1 MKFRNKGVVLISIL
15 LIVLLLSAVAITFGN
30 KYLVSLKR
38 AQYIEFQSLSL
49 NAFRNVEAM
58 SLNKIDKFSRFNSS
72 NLTKVNPLLTDGI
85 YFEIN
90 GATIVGSIHD
100 ASNCFNIN
108 SLVRAGKEDYQENK
122 KSMNVFRELMYL
134 TEVDNN
140 VAEEIIDQII
150 DWIDKNSNPRAYGL
164 EDYYYSGP
172 LHNPREFSGSRLLID
187 IEELKSIPSVRLVDW
202 NIFKELFC
210 AYPYASDLRL
220 NINTLDKNN
229 IFLLTSF
236 FPKIDLKDAEYIIE
250 NIPMNGFEDINAFL
264 QSFEAIDLRS
274 PNGEVLFTSDIFNIE
289 TVIDYEGYSASS
301 KSTLIYG
308 KNKNGY
314 ILSRTYNGI

>member
-72 NLTKVNPLLTDGI
+72 NLTKENPLLTDEI

-90 GATIVGSIHD
+90 GATIVGSIDD

-122 KSMNVFRELMYL
+122 KSMNAFRELMYL
-134 TEVDNN
+134 AEVDNN

-172 LHNPREFSGSRLLID
+172 LHNPREFSGGRLLID

-202 NIFKELFC
+202 DIFKEFFC
-210 AYPYASDLRL
+210 AYPFATNLKL

-229 IFLLTSF
+229 ILLLTAF
-236 FPKIDLKDAEYIIE
+236 FPKIDIIDSEYIIE
-250 NIPMNGFEDINAFL
+250 NIPLNGFQDINTFLQAFEDI
-264 QSFEAIDLRS
+264 DLSS
-274 PNGEVLFTSDIFNIE
+274 PNGEVIFTSDIFNIE

>member
-72 NLTKVNPLLTDGI
+72 NLTKENPLLTDEI

-90 GATIVGSIHD
+90 GATIVGSIDD

-122 KSMNVFRELMYL
+122 KSMNAFRELMYL
-134 TEVDNN
+134 AEVDNN

-172 LHNPREFSGSRLLID
+172 LHNPREFSGGRLLID

-202 NIFKELFC
+202 DIFKEFFC
-210 AYPYASDLRL
+210 AYPFATNLKL

-229 IFLLTSF
+229 ILLLTAF
-236 FPKIDLKDAEYIIE
+236 FPKIDIKDSEYIIE
-250 NIPMNGFEDINAFL
+250 NIPVNGFQDINTFLQAFEDI
-264 QSFEAIDLRS
+264 DLSS
-274 PNGEVLFTSDIFNIE
+274 PNGEVIFTSDIFNIE

>member
-1 MKFRNKGVVLISIL
+1 M
-15 LIVLLLSAVAITFGN
+15 
-30 KYLVSLKR
+30 
-38 AQYIEFQSLSL
+38 SL

-72 NLTKVNPLLTDGI
+72 NLTKENPLLTNEI

-108 SLVRAGKEDYQENK
+108 SLVRAGKEDYLENK

-134 TEVDNN
+134 TELDNN
-140 VAEEIIDQII
+140 LTEEIIDQII

-187 IEELKSIPSVRLVDW
+187 IEELKSIPSIRLVDW
-202 NIFKELFC
+202 SIFR
-210 AYPYASDLRL
+210 RL
-220 NINTLDKNN
+220 VLCISICYRL
-229 IFLLTSF
+229 
-236 FPKIDLKDAEYIIE
+236 KIKYKYI
-250 NIPMNGFEDINAFL
+250 
-264 QSFEAIDLRS
+264 R
-274 PNGEVLFTSDIFNIE
+274 
-289 TVIDYEGYSASS
+289 
-301 KSTLIYG
+301 
-308 KNKNGY
+308 
-314 ILSRTYNGI
+314 

>member
-1 MKFRNKGVVLISIL
+1 M
-15 LIVLLLSAVAITFGN
+15 LLLSAVAITFGN
-30 KYLVSLKR
+30 KYLGSLKR

-72 NLTKVNPLLTDGI
+72 NLTKENPLLTDEI

-90 GATIVGSIHD
+90 GATIVGSIGD

-122 KSMNVFRELMYL
+122 KSMNAFRELMYL
-134 TEVDNN
+134 AEVDNN

-172 LHNPREFSGSRLLID
+172 LHNPREFSGGRLLID

-202 NIFKELFC
+202 DIFKEFFC
-210 AYPYASDLRL
+210 AYPFATNLKL

-229 IFLLTSF
+229 ILLLTAF
-236 FPKIDLKDAEYIIE
+236 FPKIDIKDSEYIIE
-250 NIPMNGFEDINAFL
+250 NIPLNGFQDINTFLQAFEDI
-264 QSFEAIDLRS
+264 DLSS
-274 PNGEVLFTSDIFNIE
+274 PNGEVIFTSDIFNIE

>member
-72 NLTKVNPLLTDGI
+72 NLTKENPLLTDEI

-90 GATIVGSIHD
+90 GATIVGSIDD

-108 SLVRAGKEDYQENK
+108 SLVRAGKEDYLENK
-122 KSMNVFRELMYL
+122 KSINAFRELMYL
-134 TEVDNN
+134 AEVDNN

-150 DWIDKNSNPRAYGL
+150 DWVDKNSNPRAYGL

-172 LHNPREFSGSRLLID
+172 LHNPREFSGGRLLID

-202 NIFKELFC
+202 DIFKEFFC
-210 AYPYASDLRL
+210 AYPFATDLKL

-229 IFLLTSF
+229 ILLLTAF
-236 FPKIDLKDAEYIIE
+236 FPKIDIKDSEYIIE
-250 NIPMNGFEDINAFL
+250 NIPLNGFQDINAFL
-264 QSFEAIDLRS
+264 QSFDDIDLSS
-274 PNGEVLFTSDIFNIE
+274 PNGEILFTSDIFNIE

>member
-72 NLTKVNPLLTDGI
+72 NLTKVNPLLTDEI

-220 NINTLDKNN
+220 NVNTLDKNN

-264 QSFEAIDLRS
+264 QSFEAIDLSS

>member
-72 NLTKVNPLLTDGI
+72 NLTKENPLLTDEI

-90 GATIVGSIHD
+90 GATIVGSIDD

-122 KSMNVFRELMYL
+122 KSMNAFRELMYL
-134 TEVDNN
+134 AEVDNN

-150 DWIDKNSNPRAYGL
+150 DWVDKNSNPRAYGL

-172 LHNPREFSGSRLLID
+172 LHNPREFSGGRLLID

-202 NIFKELFC
+202 DIFKKFFC
-210 AYPYASDLRL
+210 AYPFATDLKL

-229 IFLLTSF
+229 ILLLTAF
-236 FPKIDLKDAEYIIE
+236 FPKIDIKDSEYIIE
-250 NIPMNGFEDINAFL
+250 NIPLNGFQDINAFL
-264 QSFEAIDLRS
+264 QSFDDIDLSS
-274 PNGEVLFTSDIFNIE
+274 PNGEILFTSDIFNIE

>member
-58 SLNKIDKFSRFNSS
+58 SLNKIDKFSRFNST
-72 NLTKVNPLLTDGI
+72 NLTKENPLLTDEI

-90 GATIVGSIHD
+90 GATIIGSIHD

-134 TEVDNN
+134 AEVDNN

-187 IEELKSIPSVRLVDW
+187 VEELKSIPSIRLVDW
-202 NIFKELFC
+202 NIFQELFC
-210 AYPYASDLRL
+210 AYPFATDLKL

-250 NIPMNGFEDINAFL
+250 NIPLDGFQDINAFL
-264 QSFEAIDLRS
+264 QSFDGIDLSS
-274 PNGEVLFTSDIFNIE
+274 PNGEILFTSDIFNIK

-301 KSTLIYG
+301 SSTLIYG

>member
-72 NLTKVNPLLTDGI
+72 NLTKENPLLTDEI

-90 GATIVGSIHD
+90 GATVVGSIDD

-122 KSMNVFRELMYL
+122 KSMNAFRELMYL
-134 TEVDNN
+134 AEVDNN

-172 LHNPREFSGSRLLID
+172 LHNPREFSGGRLLID

-202 NIFKELFC
+202 DIFKEFFC
-210 AYPYASDLRL
+210 AYPFATNLKL

-229 IFLLTSF
+229 ILLLTAF
-236 FPKIDLKDAEYIIE
+236 FPKIDIKDSEYIIE
-250 NIPMNGFEDINAFL
+250 NIPLNGFQDINTFLQAFEDI
-264 QSFEAIDLRS
+264 DLSS
-274 PNGEVLFTSDIFNIE
+274 PNGEVIFTSDIFNIE
-289 TVIDYEGYSASS
+289 TVIEYEGYSASS

>member
-72 NLTKVNPLLTDGI
+72 NLTKENPLLTDEI
-85 YFEIN
+85 IFEIN
-90 GATIVGSIHD
+90 GATIIGSIHD

-108 SLVRAGKEDYQENK
+108 SLVRAGEGDYQENK

-134 TEVDNN
+134 AEVDKNI
-140 VAEEIIDQII
+140 AEEIIDQII

-187 IEELKSIPSVRLVDW
+187 IEELKSIPSIRLLDW
-202 NIFKELFC
+202 NIFQELFC
-210 AYPYASDLRL
+210 AYPFATDLKL

-236 FPKIDLKDAEYIIE
+236 FPKIDLRDAEYIIE
-250 NIPMNGFEDINAFL
+250 NIPLNGFQDISDFL
-264 QSFEAIDLRS
+264 QSFDDIDLSS
-274 PNGEVLFTSDIFNIE
+274 PNGEILFTSDIFNIK

>member
-72 NLTKVNPLLTDGI
+72 NLTKENPLLTDEI

-90 GATIVGSIHD
+90 GATIVGSIDD

-108 SLVRAGKEDYQENK
+108 SLVRDGKEDYQENK
-122 KSMNVFRELMYL
+122 KSMNAFRELMYL
-134 TEVDNN
+134 AEVDIN

-172 LHNPREFSGSRLLID
+172 LHNPREFSGGRLLID

-202 NIFKELFC
+202 DIFKEFFC
-210 AYPYASDLRL
+210 AYPFATNLKL

-229 IFLLTSF
+229 ILLLTAF
-236 FPKIDLKDAEYIIE
+236 FPKIDIKDSEYIIE
-250 NIPMNGFEDINAFL
+250 NIPVNGFQDINTFLQAFEDI
-264 QSFEAIDLRS
+264 DLSS
-274 PNGEVLFTSDIFNIE
+274 PNGEVIFTSDIFNIE

>member
-72 NLTKVNPLLTDGI
+72 NLTKENPLLTDEI

-90 GATIVGSIHD
+90 GATIVGSIDD

-122 KSMNVFRELMYL
+122 KSMNAFRELMYL
-134 TEVDNN
+134 AEVDNN

-150 DWIDKNSNPRAYGL
+150 DWVDKNTNPRAYGL

-172 LHNPREFSGSRLLID
+172 LHNPREFSGGRLLID

-202 NIFKELFC
+202 DIFKELFC
-210 AYPYASDLRL
+210 AYPFASDLRL

-229 IFLLTSF
+229 ILLLTAF
-236 FPKIDLKDAEYIIE
+236 FPKINIKDSEYIIE
-250 NIPMNGFEDINAFL
+250 NIPLNGFQDINAFL
-264 QSFEAIDLRS
+264 QSFDDIDLSS
-274 PNGEVLFTSDIFNIE
+274 PNGEILFTSDIFNIE

>member
-72 NLTKVNPLLTDGI
+72 NLTKENPLLTDEI

-90 GATIVGSIHD
+90 GATIVGSIDD

-108 SLVRAGKEDYQENK
+108 SLVRADKEDFQENQ

-134 TEVDNN
+134 REVDNN
-140 VAEEIIDQII
+140 LAEEIIDQII

-172 LHNPREFSGSRLLID
+172 LHTPREFSGSRLLID

-202 NIFKELFC
+202 SIFRDLFC
-210 AYPYASDLRL
+210 AYPFATDLKL

-229 IFLLTSF
+229 ILLLTAF
-236 FPKIDLKDAEYIIE
+236 FPKIDIKDSEYIIE
-250 NIPMNGFEDINAFL
+250 NIPLNGFQDINTFLQAFEDI
-264 QSFEAIDLRS
+264 DLSS
-274 PNGEVLFTSDIFNIE
+274 PNGEVIFTSDIFSIE

>member
-72 NLTKVNPLLTDGI
+72 NLTKVNPLLTDEI

-250 NIPMNGFEDINAFL
+250 NIPMNGFENINAFL
-264 QSFEAIDLRS
+264 QSFEAIDLSS

>member
-1 MKFRNKGVVLISIL
+1 
-15 LIVLLLSAVAITFGN
+15 VLLLSAVAITFGN

-72 NLTKVNPLLTDGI
+72 NLTKENPLLTDEM

-90 GATIVGSIHD
+90 GATIVGSIED

-122 KSMNVFRELMYL
+122 KSMNAFRELMYL
-134 TEVDNN
+134 VEVDNN
-140 VAEEIIDQII
+140 IAEEIIDQII
-150 DWIDKNSNPRAYGL
+150 DWVDKNSNPRAYGL

-172 LHNPREFSGSRLLID
+172 LHNPREFSGGRLLID

-202 NIFKELFC
+202 NIFQKLFC
-210 AYPYASDLRL
+210 AYPFATDLKL

-229 IFLLTSF
+229 IFLLTAF

-250 NIPMNGFEDINAFL
+250 NTPSNGFKDINTFL
-264 QSFEAIDLRS
+264 QFFDDIDLSS
-274 PNGEVLFTSDIFNIE
+274 PNGEILFTTDTFNIK
-289 TVIDYEGYSASS
+289 TVIGYEGYSASS
-301 KSTLIYG
+301 NSTLIYG

>member
-72 NLTKVNPLLTDGI
+72 NLTKVNPLLTDEI

-289 TVIDYEGYSASS
+289 MVIDYEGYSASS

>member
-72 NLTKVNPLLTDGI
+72 NLTKENPLLTDEI

-90 GATIVGSIHD
+90 GATIVGSIDD

-122 KSMNVFRELMYL
+122 KSMNAFRELMYL
-134 TEVDNN
+134 AEVDNN

-150 DWIDKNSNPRAYGL
+150 DWVDKNTNPRAYGL

-172 LHNPREFSGSRLLID
+172 LHNPREFSGGRLLID

-202 NIFKELFC
+202 DIFKKFFC
-210 AYPYASDLRL
+210 AYPFATDLKL

-229 IFLLTSF
+229 ILLLTAF
-236 FPKIDLKDAEYIIE
+236 FPKIDIKDSEYIIE
-250 NIPMNGFEDINAFL
+250 NIPLNGFQDINAFL
-264 QSFEAIDLRS
+264 QSFDDIDLSS
-274 PNGEVLFTSDIFNIE
+274 PNGEILFTSDIFNIE

>member
-72 NLTKVNPLLTDGI
+72 NLTKENPLLTDEI

-90 GATIVGSIHD
+90 GATIVGSIDD

-108 SLVRAGKEDYQENK
+108 SLVRAGKDDYQENK
-122 KSMNVFRELMYL
+122 KSMNAFRELMYL
-134 TEVDNN
+134 AEVDNN

-150 DWIDKNSNPRAYGL
+150 DWVDKNSNPRAYGL

-172 LHNPREFSGSRLLID
+172 LHNPREFSGGRLLID

-202 NIFKELFC
+202 DIFKEFFC
-210 AYPYASDLRL
+210 AYPFATDLKL

-229 IFLLTSF
+229 ILLLTAF
-236 FPKIDLKDAEYIIE
+236 FPKIDIKDSEYIIE
-250 NIPMNGFEDINAFL
+250 NIPLNGFQDINTFLQAFEDI
-264 QSFEAIDLRS
+264 DLSS
-274 PNGEVLFTSDIFNIE
+274 PNGEILFTSDIFNIE

>member
-72 NLTKVNPLLTDGI
+72 NLTKENPLLTDEI

-90 GATIVGSIHD
+90 GATIVGSIDD

-108 SLVRAGKEDYQENK
+108 SLVRADKEDFQENQ

-134 TEVDNN
+134 REVDNN
-140 VAEEIIDQII
+140 LAEEIIDQII

-172 LHNPREFSGSRLLID
+172 LHTPREFSGSRLLID

-202 NIFKELFC
+202 SIFRDLFC
-210 AYPYASDLRL
+210 AYPFAADLKL

-229 IFLLTSF
+229 ILLLTAF
-236 FPKIDLKDAEYIIE
+236 FPKIDIKDSEYIIE
-250 NIPMNGFEDINAFL
+250 NIPLNGFEDINTFL
-264 QSFEAIDLRS
+264 QAFEDIDLSS
-274 PNGEVLFTSDIFNIE
+274 PNGEVIFTSDIFNIE

>member
-72 NLTKVNPLLTDGI
+72 NLTKVNPLLTDEI

-250 NIPMNGFEDINAFL
+250 NIPMNGFQDINAFL
-264 QSFEAIDLRS
+264 QSFDDIDLSS
-274 PNGEVLFTSDIFNIE
+274 PNGEILFTSDIFNIE

>member
-72 NLTKVNPLLTDGI
+72 NLTKENPLLTDEI

-90 GATIVGSIHD
+90 GATIVGSIDD

-108 SLVRAGKEDYQENK
+108 SLVRAGKDDYQENK
-122 KSMNVFRELMYL
+122 KSMNAFRELMYL
-134 TEVDNN
+134 AEVDNN

-150 DWIDKNSNPRAYGL
+150 DWVDKNSNPRAYGL

-172 LHNPREFSGSRLLID
+172 LHNPREFSGGRLLID

-202 NIFKELFC
+202 DIFKEFFC
-210 AYPYASDLRL
+210 AYPFATDLKL

-229 IFLLTSF
+229 ILLLTAF
-236 FPKIDLKDAEYIIE
+236 FPKIDIKDSEYIIE
-250 NIPMNGFEDINAFL
+250 NIPLNGFQDINAFL
-264 QSFEAIDLRS
+264 QSFDDIDLSS
-274 PNGEVLFTSDIFNIE
+274 PNGEILFTSDIFNIE

>member
-72 NLTKVNPLLTDGI
+72 NLTKENPLLTDEI

-90 GATIVGSIHD
+90 GATIVGSIDD

-108 SLVRAGKEDYQENK
+108 SLVRACKEDYQENK
-122 KSMNVFRELMYL
+122 KSMNAFRELMYL
-134 TEVDNN
+134 AEEDNN

-172 LHNPREFSGSRLLID
+172 LHNPREFSGGRLLID

-202 NIFKELFC
+202 DIFKEFFC
-210 AYPYASDLRL
+210 AYPFATNLKL

-229 IFLLTSF
+229 ILLLTAF
-236 FPKIDLKDAEYIIE
+236 FPKIDIKDSEYIIE
-250 NIPMNGFEDINAFL
+250 NIPLNGFQDINTFLQAFEDI
-264 QSFEAIDLRS
+264 DLSS
-274 PNGEVLFTSDIFNIE
+274 PNGEVIFTSDIFNIE
-289 TVIDYEGYSASS
+289 TVIEYEGYSASS

>member
-72 NLTKVNPLLTDGI
+72 NLTKENPLLTDEI

-90 GATIVGSIHD
+90 GATIVGSIDD

-122 KSMNVFRELMYL
+122 KSMNAFRELMYL
-134 TEVDNN
+134 AEVDNN

-172 LHNPREFSGSRLLID
+172 LHNPREFSGGRLLID
-187 IEELKSIPSVRLVDW
+187 IEELKNIPSVRLVDW
-202 NIFKELFC
+202 DIFKEFFC
-210 AYPYASDLRL
+210 AYPFATNLKL

-229 IFLLTSF
+229 ILLLTAF
-236 FPKIDLKDAEYIIE
+236 FPKIDIKDSEYIIE
-250 NIPMNGFEDINAFL
+250 NIPLNGFQDINTFLQAFEDI
-264 QSFEAIDLRS
+264 DLSS
-274 PNGEVLFTSDIFNIE
+274 PNGEVIFTSDIFNIE

>member
-1 MKFRNKGVVLISIL
+1 M
-15 LIVLLLSAVAITFGN
+15 
-30 KYLVSLKR
+30 
-38 AQYIEFQSLSL
+38 
-49 NAFRNVEAM
+49 NA
-58 SLNKIDKFSRFNSS
+58 
-72 NLTKVNPLLTDGI
+72 
-85 YFEIN
+85 
-90 GATIVGSIHD
+90 
-100 ASNCFNIN
+100 
-108 SLVRAGKEDYQENK
+108 
-122 KSMNVFRELMYL
+122 FRELMYL
-134 TEVDNN
+134 AEVDNN

-172 LHNPREFSGSRLLID
+172 LHNPREFSGGRLLID

-202 NIFKELFC
+202 DIFKEFFC
-210 AYPYASDLRL
+210 AYPFATNLKL

-229 IFLLTSF
+229 ILLLTAF
-236 FPKIDLKDAEYIIE
+236 FPKIDIKDSEYIIE
-250 NIPMNGFEDINAFL
+250 NIPLNGFQDINTFLQAFEDI
-264 QSFEAIDLRS
+264 DLSS
-274 PNGEVLFTSDIFNIE
+274 PNGEVIFTSDIFSIE

>member
-72 NLTKVNPLLTDGI
+72 NLTKENPLLTDEI

-90 GATIVGSIHD
+90 GATIVGSIDD

-108 SLVRAGKEDYQENK
+108 SLVRAGKDDYQENK
-122 KSMNVFRELMYL
+122 KSMNAFRELMYL
-134 TEVDNN
+134 AEVDNN

-150 DWIDKNSNPRAYGL
+150 DWVDKNSNPRAYGL

-172 LHNPREFSGSRLLID
+172 LHNPREFSGGRLLID

-202 NIFKELFC
+202 DIFKEFFC
-210 AYPYASDLRL
+210 AYPFATDLKL

-229 IFLLTSF
+229 ILLLTAF
-236 FPKIDLKDAEYIIE
+236 FPKIDIKDSEYIIE
-250 NIPMNGFEDINAFL
+250 NIPLNGFQDINTFL
-264 QSFEAIDLRS
+264 QSFDDIDLSS
-274 PNGEVLFTSDIFNIE
+274 PNGEVIFTSDIFNIE

-308 KNKNGY
+308 KNKNSY

>member
-72 NLTKVNPLLTDGI
+72 NLTKENPLLTDEI

-90 GATIVGSIHD
+90 GATIVGSIDD

-108 SLVRAGKEDYQENK
+108 SLVRAGKDDYQENK
-122 KSMNVFRELMYL
+122 KSMNAFRELMYL
-134 TEVDNN
+134 AEVDNN

-150 DWIDKNSNPRAYGL
+150 DWVDKNSNPRAYGL

-172 LHNPREFSGSRLLID
+172 LHNPREFSGGRLLID

-202 NIFKELFC
+202 DIFKKFFC
-210 AYPYASDLRL
+210 AYPFATDLKL

-229 IFLLTSF
+229 ILLLTAF
-236 FPKIDLKDAEYIIE
+236 FPKIDIKDSEYIIE
-250 NIPMNGFEDINAFL
+250 NIPLNGFQDINAFL
-264 QSFEAIDLRS
+264 QSFDDIDLSS
-274 PNGEVLFTSDIFNIE
+274 PNGEILFTSDIFNIE

>member
-72 NLTKVNPLLTDGI
+72 NLTKENPLLTDEI

-90 GATIVGSIHD
+90 GATIVGSIDD

-108 SLVRAGKEDYQENK
+108 SLVTAGKEDYQENK
-122 KSMNVFRELMYL
+122 KSMNAFRELMYL
-134 TEVDNN
+134 AEVDNN

-150 DWIDKNSNPRAYGL
+150 DWVDKNSNPRAYGL

-172 LHNPREFSGSRLLID
+172 LHNPREFSGGRLLID

-202 NIFKELFC
+202 DIFKEFFC
-210 AYPYASDLRL
+210 AYPFATDLKL

-229 IFLLTSF
+229 ILLLTAF
-236 FPKIDLKDAEYIIE
+236 FPKIDIKDSEYIIE
-250 NIPMNGFEDINAFL
+250 NIPLNGFQDINAFL
-264 QSFEAIDLRS
+264 QSFDDIDLSS
-274 PNGEVLFTSDIFNIE
+274 PNGEILFTSDIFNIE

>member
-1 MKFRNKGVVLISIL
+1 M
-15 LIVLLLSAVAITFGN
+15 
-30 KYLVSLKR
+30 
-38 AQYIEFQSLSL
+38 SL
-49 NAFRNVEAM
+49 NALRNVEAM

-72 NLTKVNPLLTDGI
+72 NLTKENPLLTDEI
-85 YFEIN
+85 YFEIY
-90 GATIVGSIHD
+90 GATIVGSIDD

-122 KSMNVFRELMYL
+122 KSMNAFRELMYL
-134 TEVDNN
+134 AEVDNN

-172 LHNPREFSGSRLLID
+172 LHNPREFSGGRLLID

-202 NIFKELFC
+202 DIFKEFFC
-210 AYPYASDLRL
+210 AYPFATNLKL

-229 IFLLTSF
+229 ILLLTAF
-236 FPKIDLKDAEYIIE
+236 FPKIDIKDSEYIIE
-250 NIPMNGFEDINAFL
+250 NIPLNGFQDINTFLQAFEDI
-264 QSFEAIDLRS
+264 DLSS
-274 PNGEVLFTSDIFNIE
+274 PNGEVIFTSDIFNIE

>member
-72 NLTKVNPLLTDGI
+72 NLTKVNPLLTDEI

-90 GATIVGSIHD
+90 GATIIGSIHD

-172 LHNPREFSGSRLLID
+172 LHNPREYSGSRLLID

-250 NIPMNGFEDINAFL
+250 NIPMNGFQDINAFL
-264 QSFEAIDLRS
+264 QSFEAIDLSS

>member
-1 MKFRNKGVVLISIL
+1 MKFRNKGIVLISIL

-72 NLTKVNPLLTDGI
+72 NLTKENPLLTDEI

-90 GATIVGSIHD
+90 GATIVGSIDD

-108 SLVRAGKEDYQENK
+108 SLVRAGKDDYQENK
-122 KSMNVFRELMYL
+122 KSMNAFRELMYL
-134 TEVDNN
+134 AEVDNN

-150 DWIDKNSNPRAYGL
+150 DWVDKNTNPRAYGL

-172 LHNPREFSGSRLLID
+172 LHNPREFSGGRLLID

-202 NIFKELFC
+202 DIFKEFFC
-210 AYPYASDLRL
+210 AYPFATDLKL

-229 IFLLTSF
+229 ILLLTAF
-236 FPKIDLKDAEYIIE
+236 FPKIDIKDSEYIIE
-250 NIPMNGFEDINAFL
+250 NIPLNGFQDINAFL
-264 QSFEAIDLRS
+264 QSFDDIDLSS
-274 PNGEVLFTSDIFNIE
+274 PNGEILFTSDIFNIE

>member
-15 LIVLLLSAVAITFGN
+15 LIVLLLSAVAVTFGN

-72 NLTKVNPLLTDGI
+72 NLTKENPLLTDEI

-90 GATIVGSIHD
+90 GATIVGSIDD

-108 SLVRAGKEDYQENK
+108 SLVRADKEDFQENQ

-134 TEVDNN
+134 REVDNN
-140 VAEEIIDQII
+140 LAEEIIDQII

-172 LHNPREFSGSRLLID
+172 LHNPREFSGGRLLID

-202 NIFKELFC
+202 DIFKEFFC
-210 AYPYASDLRL
+210 AYPFATNLKL

-229 IFLLTSF
+229 ILLLTAF
-236 FPKIDLKDAEYIIE
+236 FPKIDIKDSEYIIE
-250 NIPMNGFEDINAFL
+250 NIPLNGFQDINTFLQAFEDI
-264 QSFEAIDLRS
+264 DLSS
-274 PNGEVLFTSDIFNIE
+274 PNGEVIFTSDIFNIE

>member
-72 NLTKVNPLLTDGI
+72 NLTKENPLLTDEI

-90 GATIVGSIHD
+90 GATIVGSIDD

-122 KSMNVFRELMYL
+122 KSMNAFRELMYL
-134 TEVDNN
+134 AEVDNN

-172 LHNPREFSGSRLLID
+172 LHNPREFSGGRLLID

-202 NIFKELFC
+202 DIFKEFFC
-210 AYPYASDLRL
+210 AYPFATDLKL

-229 IFLLTSF
+229 ILLLTAF
-236 FPKIDLKDAEYIIE
+236 FPKIDIKDSEYIIE
-250 NIPMNGFEDINAFL
+250 NIPLNGFQDINTFLQAFEDI
-264 QSFEAIDLRS
+264 DLSS
-274 PNGEVLFTSDIFNIE
+274 PNGEVIFTSDIFNIE

>member
-72 NLTKVNPLLTDGI
+72 NLTKVNPLLTDEI

-264 QSFEAIDLRS
+264 QSFEAIDLSS
-274 PNGEVLFTSDIFNIE
+274 PNGEVLFTSDIFNVE

>member
-72 NLTKVNPLLTDGI
+72 NLTKVNPLLTDEI

-202 NIFKELFC
+202 NIFEELFC

-264 QSFEAIDLRS
+264 QSFEAIDLSS

>member
-72 NLTKVNPLLTDGI
+72 NLTKENPLLTDEI

-90 GATIVGSIHD
+90 GATIVGSIDD

-108 SLVRAGKEDYQENK
+108 SLVRADKEDFQENQ

-140 VAEEIIDQII
+140 LTEEIIDQII

-172 LHNPREFSGSRLLID
+172 LHNPREFSGGRLLID

-202 NIFKELFC
+202 DIFKEFFC
-210 AYPYASDLRL
+210 AYPFATNLKL

-229 IFLLTSF
+229 ILLLTAF
-236 FPKIDLKDAEYIIE
+236 FPKIDIKDSEYIIE
-250 NIPMNGFEDINAFL
+250 NIPLNGFEDINTFL
-264 QSFEAIDLRS
+264 QAFEDIDLSS
-274 PNGEVLFTSDIFNIE
+274 PNGEVIFTSDIFNIE

>member
-72 NLTKVNPLLTDGI
+72 NLTKENPLLTDEI

-90 GATIVGSIHD
+90 EATIVGSIDD

-122 KSMNVFRELMYL
+122 KSMNAFRELMYL
-134 TEVDNN
+134 AEVDNN

-172 LHNPREFSGSRLLID
+172 LHNPREFSGGRLLID

-202 NIFKELFC
+202 DIFKEFFC
-210 AYPYASDLRL
+210 AYPFATNLKL

-229 IFLLTSF
+229 ILLLTAF
-236 FPKIDLKDAEYIIE
+236 FPKIDIKDSEYIIE
-250 NIPMNGFEDINAFL
+250 NIPLNGFQDINTFLQAFEDI
-264 QSFEAIDLRS
+264 DLSS
-274 PNGEVLFTSDIFNIE
+274 PNGEVIFTSDIFNIE

>member
-30 KYLVSLKR
+30 KYLFSLKR

-72 NLTKVNPLLTDGI
+72 NLTKENPLLTDEI

-90 GATIVGSIHD
+90 GATIVGSIDD

-122 KSMNVFRELMYL
+122 KSMNAFRELMYL
-134 TEVDNN
+134 AEVHNN

-172 LHNPREFSGSRLLID
+172 LHNPREFSGGRLLID

-202 NIFKELFC
+202 DIFKEFFC
-210 AYPYASDLRL
+210 AYPFATNLKL

-229 IFLLTSF
+229 ILLLTAF
-236 FPKIDLKDAEYIIE
+236 FPKIDIKDSEYIIE
-250 NIPMNGFEDINAFL
+250 NIPLNGFQDINTFLQAFEDI
-264 QSFEAIDLRS
+264 DLSS
-274 PNGEVLFTSDIFNIE
+274 PNGEVIFTSDIFNIE

>member
-1 MKFRNKGVVLISIL
+1 MNFRNKGVVLISIL
-15 LIVLLLSAVAITFGN
+15 LIVLLLSAIAITFGN

-72 NLTKVNPLLTDGI
+72 NLTKENPLLTDEI

-90 GATIVGSIHD
+90 GATIIGSIHD

-108 SLVRAGKEDYQENK
+108 SLVRAVEGDYQENK

-134 TEVDNN
+134 AEVDKNI
-140 VAEEIIDQII
+140 AEEIIDQII

-187 IEELKSIPSVRLVDW
+187 IEELKSIPSIRLLDW
-202 NIFKELFC
+202 NIFQELFC
-210 AYPYASDLRL
+210 AYPFATDLKL

-236 FPKIDLKDAEYIIE
+236 FPKIDLRDAEYIIE
-250 NIPMNGFEDINAFL
+250 NIPLNGFQDINAFL
-264 QSFEAIDLRS
+264 QSFNDIDLSS
-274 PNGEVLFTSDIFNIE
+274 PNGEILFTSDIFNIK

>member
-72 NLTKVNPLLTDGI
+72 NLTKENPLLTDEI

-90 GATIVGSIHD
+90 GATIVGSIDD

-122 KSMNVFRELMYL
+122 KSMNAFRELMYL
-134 TEVDNN
+134 AEVDNN

-150 DWIDKNSNPRAYGL
+150 DWVDKNSNPRAYGL

-172 LHNPREFSGSRLLID
+172 LHNPREFSGGRLLID

-202 NIFKELFC
+202 DIFREFFC
-210 AYPYASDLRL
+210 AYPFATDLKL

-229 IFLLTSF
+229 ILLLTAF
-236 FPKIDLKDAEYIIE
+236 FPKIDIKDSEYIIE
-250 NIPMNGFEDINAFL
+250 NIPLNGFQDINAFL
-264 QSFEAIDLRS
+264 QSFDDIDLSS
-274 PNGEVLFTSDIFNIE
+274 PNGEILFTSDIFNIE